1 MICKLMLAIALVGV
15 GPVFAEGNY
24 KSASEALNNSYDV
37 GSVGQAFLFDF
48 KKVSDLYSCELN
60 KFQNS
65 GLLLVRQATLAAIEL
80 RKEPLVAPVAVP
92 VTCFSVG

>member
-1 MICKLMLAIALVGV
+1 MICRLMLAIALVGV

-24 KSASEALNNSYDV
+24 KSASEALNNSYEV
-37 GSVGQAFLFDF
+37 VSVGQPFLFDL
-48 KKVSDLYSCELN
+48 KEVSDLYSCDFNE
-60 KFQNS
+60 FQS
-65 GLLLVRQATLAAIEL
+65 PGSLLVRQTILAAIEL

>member
-1 MICKLMLAIALVGV
+1 MICRLMLAIALVGV

-24 KSASEALNNSYDV
+24 KSASDAVNNSNEV
-37 GSVGQAFLFDF
+37 VSVGEPFLFDLR
-48 KKVSDLYSCELN
+48 KVSDLYSCELN
-60 KFQNS
+60 EFQSS

-80 RKEPLVAPVAVP
+80 RKEPLVAPVAVS

>member
-1 MICKLMLAIALVGV
+1 MICRLMLAIALVGV

-24 KSASEALNNSYDV
+24 KSASELSNNSNEV

-60 KFQNS
+60 EFQS
-65 GLLLVRQATLAAIEL
+65 PGSLLVRQTILAAIEL
-80 RKEPLVAPVAVP
+80 RKEPLVAPVAVS